1 MKRALFVITACALLA
16 GCQHEEH
23 RTSNSGAQAAPA
35 PAVVA
40 STDAAK
46 TAANSVNTT
55 PAKPAAAKEY
65 YEVTKNGKIYVFG
78 NVESLVAFR
87 KSGALPASTIEKPS
101 FGPAGETVVFESGG
115 LEQGLMAEY
124 QKSHPK
130 K

>member
-35 PAVVA
+35 PVA
-40 STDAAK
+40 TSTDAAK
-46 TAANSVNTT
+46 TAANSVNAT
-55 PAKPAAAKEY
+55 PAQPTAAKEY
-65 YEVTKNGKIYVFG
+65 YEVTKNGKMYVFG
-78 NVESLVAFR
+78 NVDSLVAFR
-87 KSGALPASTIEKPS
+87 KSGTLPANTVEKTS
-101 FGPAGETVVFESGG
+101 FGPTGETVVFESGG
-115 LEQGLMAEY
+115 LEQGLMAEF